1 MSTSQNT
8 QSTQDT
14 AATSFTTTSDTLTVV
29 YCQVYHISLPLR
41 YLMILMSNVRIN
53 IISTGGGI
61 MGRLDGIIELP
72 MAFHEN
78 CVGPIVQ
85 KIASATIGARS
96 NNAAIL
102 YFGYT
107 STRTPRTG
115 KEADTSWRPVAK
127 PPVNAGG
134 SDPTDPPWPNLVV
147 EVAYTQSESDVI
159 KKMERYWAELMMAL
173 QLKWCNLTNLDL
185 LTVMELRRA
194 TWQCVISIQL
204 ACLYHGLPAN
214 VLNPPPPTPP
224 QLPPPNPIATIP
236 NPISIDL
243 FHVQFAILNCMV

>member
-1 MSTSQNT
+1 MTKAEVNFNYFQNLIEYPDPLSIVFRLECFQLSYGAFTIQDELHTVQFKIIYTVKIPNQLKILLPPLLPPLLILSLQAWRTEKISQVLVE
-8 QSTQDT
+8 SR
-14 AATSFTTTSDTLTVV
+14 SDTLESQATE
-29 YCQVYHISLPLR
+29 R
-41 YLMILMSNVRIN
+41 
-53 IISTGGGI
+53 GGI

-134 SDPTDPPWPNLVV
+134 SDPTGV
-147 EVAYTQSESDVI
+147 
-159 KKMERYWAELMMAL
+159 
-173 QLKWCNLTNLDL
+173 
-185 LTVMELRRA
+185 
-194 TWQCVISIQL
+194 
-204 ACLYHGLPAN
+204 
-214 VLNPPPPTPP
+214 
-224 QLPPPNPIATIP
+224 
-236 NPISIDL
+236 
-243 FHVQFAILNCMV
+243 

>member
-14 AATSFTTTSDTLTVV
+14 AATSFTTTSDTATE
-29 YCQVYHISLPLR
+29 R
-41 YLMILMSNVRIN
+41 
-53 IISTGGGI
+53 GGI

-134 SDPTDPPWPNLVV
+134 SDPTGTHLG
-147 EVAYTQSESDVI
+147 QI
-159 KKMERYWAELMMAL
+159 
-173 QLKWCNLTNLDL
+173 
-185 LTVMELRRA
+185 
-194 TWQCVISIQL
+194 
-204 ACLYHGLPAN
+204 
-214 VLNPPPPTPP
+214 
-224 QLPPPNPIATIP
+224 
-236 NPISIDL
+236 
-243 FHVQFAILNCMV
+243 

>member
-14 AATSFTTTSDTLTVV
+14 AATSFTTTSDTATEL
-29 YCQVYHISLPLR
+29 YHISLPLR

-134 SDPTDPPWPNLVV
+134 SDPTGTHLG
-147 EVAYTQSESDVI
+147 QI
-159 KKMERYWAELMMAL
+159 
-173 QLKWCNLTNLDL
+173 
-185 LTVMELRRA
+185 
-194 TWQCVISIQL
+194 
-204 ACLYHGLPAN
+204 
-214 VLNPPPPTPP
+214 
-224 QLPPPNPIATIP
+224 
-236 NPISIDL
+236 
-243 FHVQFAILNCMV
+243 

>member
-1 MSTSQNT
+1 
-8 QSTQDT
+8 
-14 AATSFTTTSDTLTVV
+14 
-29 YCQVYHISLPLR
+29 
-41 YLMILMSNVRIN
+41 MSNVRIN